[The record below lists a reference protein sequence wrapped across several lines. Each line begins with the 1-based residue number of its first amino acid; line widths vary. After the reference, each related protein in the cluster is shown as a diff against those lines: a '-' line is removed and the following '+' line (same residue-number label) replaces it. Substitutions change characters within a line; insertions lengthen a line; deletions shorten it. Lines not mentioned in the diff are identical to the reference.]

1 MTLKDDLLHLVNEL
15 DEDAVGELLEYA
27 QWLTADEDEPLT
39 DEELARVETGEA
51 EIRRGEFVTLD
62 DLRRRLEL

>member
-1 MTLKDDLLHLVNEL
+1 M
-15 DEDAVGELLEYA
+15 GEIKAALPA
-27 QWLTADEDEPLT
+27 LT

-62 DLRRRLEL
+62 DLRHRLEL